1 MQAIAADFRPASEPR
16 RVKIIRAPSFSLRAL
31 AANVTDLTHYRDLLY
46 TLTLHRINVR
56 YKQSLLGWAWALI
69 QPLAL
74 MGIYTVIFS
83 LVARIPTNGTP
94 YSVFVYAALLPWT
107 FFATSITNSAGGFL
121 AHTQLITKVY
131 FPREIIPITY
141 VFAAL
146 FDLLIAAAVLAGMMA
161 WYRMPLTFHVVFAIP
176 VIAADLLLATGLSI
190 LLAAL
195 QVRFRDVGLA
205 IPLLTQVWMFATPV
219 VYPLSAVPARFRSLY
234 ILNPMVGVVENFR
247 RTVIEGVGPDLQSF
261 WYSVLI
267 GALLLPA
274 AFVFF
279 KNREATMADII

>member
-1 MQAIAADFRPASEPR
+1 MQAKADPGQHTEPR
-16 RVKIIRAPSFSLRAL
+16 RIKIIRAPSFSLRAL
-31 AANVTDLTHYRDLLY
+31 AADVADLAHYRDLLY

-56 YKQSLLGWAWALI
+56 YKQSVLGWAWALL

-74 MGIYTVIFS
+74 MAIYTVIFS
-83 LVARIPTNGTP
+83 LVTRIPTNGTP
-94 YSVFVYAALLPWT
+94 YAVFVYAALLPWT

-146 FDLLIAAAVLAGMMA
+146 FDLLIAAAVLAGMMI
-161 WYRMPLTFHVVFAIP
+161 WYRIPLTPHALFAIP
-176 VIAADLLLATGLSI
+176 VLMVELIFASGLSV

-205 IPLLTQVWMFATPV
+205 IPLVIQVWMFATPV
-219 VYPLSAVPARFRSLY
+219 VYPLSAVPARFRSVY
-234 ILNPMVGVVENFR
+234 IMNPMTGIVENFR
-247 RTVIEGVGPDLQSF
+247 RAVIEGIGPDLASF
-261 WYSVLI
+261 WYSVGI
-267 GALLLPA
+267 AALLFPL
-274 AFVFF
+274 AFLFF
-279 KNREATMADII
+279 KNREATMADVI